1 MLRTGSH
8 TAILEYLERIHF
20 PAPRG
25 LNSLEPRLDT
35 LQALHEAHL
44 LAVPFENLSIHYGQP
59 IILQEDA
66 LFDKIVRR
74 QRGGLLLR
82 TQRPLRV
89 VAAPIG
95 LRGNTA
101 FR

>member
-1 MLRTGSH
+1 MPNASIP
-8 TAILEYLERIHF
+8 TASTEYLNRIRF
-20 PAPRG
+20 PAPAAMD
-25 LNSLEPRLDT
+25 SLAPSLQT